1 MANLKNLASQTAI
14 YGLSTIVGRFLNV
27 MLVPLYTRIFT
38 QAEFGIQVEYYAYI
52 AFVNILLT
60 HGMETAFF
68 RYADKDNLRQVY
80 ATAFLSVA
88 AISGIFAVS
97 ILLFS
102 QQLASVMG
110 YGNITLFIW
119 FSAGILVTD
128 ALCAIPFALLR
139 HQNKA
144 IRFALIKNINIAVNI
159 GANLYLLILAP
170 YVKNS
175 YAIALPFY
183 TPNLGVHL
191 IFVSNLLASAVTLL
205 LLLPQL
211 LYIGKWYNYATWQVL
226 LKYALPMVLVGFAG
240 MINETLDRLMLKH
253 FAATTNE
260 ANVLNGV
267 YGATYKF
274 SIIITVFIQAFKY
287 AAEPFFFA
295 HAKTTDKRDLY
306 ARVMDYFVLVC
317 LAIFLM
323 VTLFM
328 DVFKIYLGNKFH
340 EGLHIVPILLLANI
354 CLGIYYNLSVWYKL
368 SDKTG
373 KGAQISLIGA
383 AITIALNYILI
394 PKISYTGCAIATLA
408 CYATMMVI
416 SYMWGNKYYPIPYNV
431 SKIAVYSLLAI
442 GLFFLNYF
450 WVEPTFTNAYL
461 KHGMGLL
468 MLSAFV
474 AYAWLKEQPLKQ
486 LK

>member
-52 AFVNILLT
+52 SFLNILLT

-68 RYADKDNLRQVY
+68 RYADKDNLQQVY

-88 AISGIFAVS
+88 AVSGIFAVT

-102 QQLASVMG
+102 KHLASAMG
-110 YGNITLFIW
+110 YGHITRFIW
-119 FSAGILVTD
+119 FSAGILVAD

-144 IRFALIKNINIAVNI
+144 IRFAIIKNINIAVNI
-159 GANLYLLILAP
+159 GANLYLLVLAP
-170 YVKNS
+170 YVKS
-175 YAIALPFY
+175 TYGITLPFY

-211 LYIGKWYNYATWQVL
+211 LYVGKYYNYATWQAL

-253 FAATTNE
+253 FASTTNE
-260 ANVLNGV
+260 ANVLNGI

-306 ARVMDYFVLVC
+306 ARVMDYFILVC

-373 KGAQISLIGA
+373 KGAKISLIGA
-383 AITIALNYILI
+383 AITIVLNYILI
-394 PKISYTGCAIATLA
+394 PKISYTGCAIATLV

-416 SYMWGNKYYPIPYNV
+416 SYVWGNKYYPIPYNV
-431 SKIAVYSLLAI
+431 SKIGMYTLLAL
-442 GLFFLNYF
+442 GLFGINYF
-450 WVEPTFTNAYL
+450 WLEPTLANAYI
-461 KHGMGLL
+461 KHAICLL
-468 MLSAFV
+468 MLVTFV
-474 AYAWLKEQPLKQ
+474 AFAWLKEQPLKHV
-486 LK
+486 K